1 MFHGNSILFNKYFFT
16 QEYTN
21 KYTISLNVAHE
32 NTFIL
37 KNTQTN
43 TPSPQQAGRN
53 KDTYIAIQQSYA
65 TLSLA
70 I

>member
-21 KYTISLNVAHE
+21 KYTISLNFE
-32 NTFIL
+32 YEDKFIL

-43 TPSPQQAGRN
+43 TPSPQQAVWN